1 LVLNPVFQHL
11 WVDGSDCWLDEHG
24 FLSSVAYGDTFRT
37 RGDYMMM
44 TETLTETL
52 QEGIRLFNLKRWDMA
67 LRIFQQLH
75 NNTPEDTQGTSEV
88 AYYLGLCYTKL
99 GRFDDALLY
108 LEQVVNVESNILRVY
123 QCRLALAYI
132 YVITERA
139 NMAEFELNR
148 LSEIGF
154 ESVQLYTV
162 LAYSACSER
171 QYQRA
176 VELYAKALR
185 LDNTNTTAMNG
196 LGYILA
202 DTAMNVEQGL
212 VLCKKAV
219 DRNPDNAAYLD
230 SLGWAYFK
238 KGDAAEARNWLRR
251 ALGIAS
257 LASQQKEI
265 RNHIRIVA
273 GET

>member
-1 LVLNPVFQHL
+1 
-11 WVDGSDCWLDEHG
+11 
-24 FLSSVAYGDTFRT
+24 
-37 RGDYMMM
+37 MIM

-67 LRIFQQLH
+67 LRVFLQLH
-75 NNTPEDTQGTSEV
+75 TDTNEEDSKVTSEL

-108 LEQVVNVESNILRVY
+108 LEQVVNAESNVLRVY
-123 QCRLALAYI
+123 QCRLTLAYI
-132 YVITERA
+132 YVITERTK
-139 NMAEFELNR
+139 MAEFELGR

-154 ESVQLYTV
+154 ESVQLYTI
-162 LAYSACSER
+162 LAYSACSEQ
-171 QYQRA
+171 QYRKA
-176 VELYAKALR
+176 VELYAKALQ
-185 LDNTNTTAMNG
+185 LDNNNSTAMNG

-202 DTAMNVEQGL
+202 DTAMNVQQGL
-212 VLCKKAV
+212 IFCKKAV
-219 DRNPDNAAYLD
+219 DLNPENAAYLD

-238 KGDAAEARNWLRR
+238 NGDAAEARNWLRR
-251 ALGIAS
+251 ALGIAT

-273 GET
+273 GGS

>member
-1 LVLNPVFQHL
+1 
-11 WVDGSDCWLDEHG
+11 
-24 FLSSVAYGDTFRT
+24 
-37 RGDYMMM
+37 MM
-44 TETLTETL
+44 TETRTEETL

-67 LRIFQQLH
+67 LRIFQQLQS
-75 NNTPEDTQGTSEV
+75 NASGDTQVTSEL

-99 GRFDDALLY
+99 GRFEDALLY
-108 LEQVVNVESNILRVY
+108 LEQVVNAESNIMRVY
-123 QCRLALAYI
+123 QCRLTLAYI

-139 NMAEFELNR
+139 KMAEFELNR

-162 LAYSACSER
+162 MAYSACSEG
-171 QYQRA
+171 QYQKA
-176 VELYAKALR
+176 VELYAKALQ
-185 LDNTNTTAMNG
+185 LDNTNATAMNG
-196 LGYILA
+196 LGYILV
-202 DTAMNVEQGL
+202 DTAMNVQQGL
-212 VLCKKAV
+212 VFCKKAV
-219 DRNPDNAAYLD
+219 DRNPDNPAYLD

-238 KGDAAEARNWLRR
+238 NGDTTEARTWLRR